1 MNQIIL
7 KNGCFGGLIV
17 SAVMCF
23 VTYSMKS
30 NPDIEPNMFIGFGSM
45 ILAFSF
51 VIFGILQQRKASQD
65 VISFGNAFKTGIL
78 IAFITSTIYVLVW
91 LVIYYN
97 FFPDFIERYSEIVL
111 KTTPTEEIAAKQEEL
126 KWMKKVY
133 SSPLGIIGMTYVE
146 IFPLGIVF
154 TLISALILKKK

>member
-65 VISFGNAFKTGIL
+65 VISFGNAFKI
-78 IAFITSTIYVLVW
+78 
-91 LVIYYN
+91 
-97 FFPDFIERYSEIVL
+97 
-111 KTTPTEEIAAKQEEL
+111 
-126 KWMKKVY
+126 
-133 SSPLGIIGMTYVE
+133 
-146 IFPLGIVF
+146 
-154 TLISALILKKK
+154 